1 MGRGE
6 GVSPFDGSQVFDTL
20 VIGFKGFHLLGNFGQ
35 FDARNG
41 TAILGRLNGMSCDEG
56 HGLERIRD
64 WGGGEAGG
72 KCTRGHT
79 FLLLGRRRGSA
90 SRLTFLEVHGGQGV
104 I

>member
-64 WGGGEAGG
+64 WGGGKRAGNAPED
-72 KCTRGHT
+72 TP
-79 FLLLGRRRGSA
+79 FFFS
-90 SRLTFLEVHGGQGV
+90 GGGGV
-104 I
+104 APVG